1 MVTFLCMFAIFTD
14 EDRFRKKKCMH
25 SHTLVVAI
33 SKRKADVFTR
43 NPVTVLYYVCTMNF

>member
-14 EDRFRKKKCMH
+14 EDRCMH

-33 SKRKADVFTR
+33 LKRKADVFTR